1 MSLIL
6 EALKKSEARRR
17 IGEAPDIGTPFAT
30 AAPRRGPL
38 PLIIVAIV
46 LAAGVGWWLQRE
58 PSVPVAD
65 KSAGVATGAG
75 NSTAAA
81 NAPPKRNVAAN
92 VPPMRV
98 LPADHPPTAPAP
110 SAINASAAVPPA
122 PTPAPGAPNALATV
136 PGRAAA
142 ANALPPSAWVATPQA
157 AKNPQKSSATM
168 PVAPTRAAA
177 TGQSAAPAPTRASA
191 PAAPAP
197 VAAAVSAPA
206 LPAIHM
212 QPGIPPPA
220 SATATAPIKNLAAAP
235 NAPIAADAANETKP
249 APAAPDD
256 VGGAQPYYELP
267 FSVRKDLPPIKL
279 SMHVYAADPRQRF
292 VVLNDSRMSQGDS
305 QDDLT
310 LREIRPDGVVIDFHG
325 QRFFYPRDGL

>member
-46 LAAGVGWWLQRE
+46 LAAGVGWWLQHE

-65 KSAGVATGAG
+65 KSASVATGAG
-75 NSTAAA
+75 NSTAAS
-81 NAPPKRNVAAN
+81 NAPPKRTVAAN

-98 LPADHPPTAPAP
+98 LPADHPPTTPAP
-110 SAINASAAVPPA
+110 SAMNAPAGVQPATTPPPVP
-122 PTPAPGAPNALATV
+122 PNALAAL

-142 ANALPPSAWVATPQA
+142 SNALPPGAWVATGQSA
-157 AKNPQKSSATM
+157 RTPQKSSTTM
-168 PVAPTRAAA
+168 PVAAARTAAA
-177 TGQSAAPAPTRASA
+177 TPSAAPAPTRANA

-197 VAAAVSAPA
+197 VAAAVPAPA
-206 LPAIHM
+206 SPAINM
-212 QPGIPPPA
+212 QPGIQPPA
-220 SATATAPIKNLAAAP
+220 SATATAPIKNPTAATS
-235 NAPIAADAANETKP
+235 APIAADAATAAKP

-279 SMHVYAADPRQRF
+279 SMHVYATDPAQRF